1 MPVNAPRMTG
11 VVFLSITTVDRRIF
25 ISDPEGRPD
34 RWRQQP
40 RDSKLQ
46 ER

>member
-1 MPVNAPRMTG
+1 MRVNAPRTTG
-11 VVFLSITTVDRRIF
+11 VVLLSITTVDRRIF
-25 ISDPEGRPD
+25 INDPKGRPD